1 MCKNS
6 THLTDTRILC
16 LYKRYKVKNTA
27 NAGIISPEAHNLV
40 LKKGDWNK
48 DEMIKSIKNGIIIT
62 NLWYT
67 RFTNYATGKFS
78 TIPRDGAFL
87 IKNGKIVKSVKG
99 MRISESLPNILNNV
113 HAVGKNPKQIISWET
128 TMPITTAD
136 VLVKNVNITKPV
148 E

>member
-1 MCKNS
+1 MK
-6 THLTDTRILC
+6 IL
-16 LYKRYKVKNTA
+16 
-27 NAGIISPEAHNLV
+27 
-40 LKKGDWNK
+40 
-48 DEMIKSIKNGIIIT
+48 
-62 NLWYT
+62 
-67 RFTNYATGKFS
+67 S

-113 HAVGKNPKQIISWET
+113 HAIGKNPEQIISWET